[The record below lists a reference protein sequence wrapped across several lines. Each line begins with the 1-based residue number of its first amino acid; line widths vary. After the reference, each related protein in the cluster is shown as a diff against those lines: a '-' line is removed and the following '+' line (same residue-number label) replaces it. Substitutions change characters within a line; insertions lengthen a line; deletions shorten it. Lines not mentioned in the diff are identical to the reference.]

1 VAQGTDDSGVWRSGV
16 LEQSW
21 RIGGAT
27 GAELAALKA
36 FQADPG
42 LRVVR
47 AATTEVYGGVAPP
60 PDAEVYFNGI
70 DRHVGAIT
78 KYTRTMPYAHP

>member
-1 VAQGTDDSGVWRSGV
+1 MAQGVDDSGAWRSGV

-27 GAELAALKA
+27 GAELAALAA
-36 FQADPG
+36 FDADPA

-47 AATTEVYGGVAPP
+47 AATTEIYGGAEPP
-60 PDAEVYFNGI
+60 PDADVYFHGV
-70 DRHVGAIT
+70 DRHVGPIT
-78 KYTRTMPYAHP
+78 KYTRTLPHADP